1 MSSGSPIEVAR
12 SYYQAWTTNDFD
24 RLSPLLA
31 DDLEI
36 EVPINAYDSKAH
48 FLDAVVMTATMTSS
62 VELLAEFGT
71 ADEALLLYD
80 MTLPIGSLRVAEH
93 FTVAG
98 GKIRRIRQVHDTVA
112 LRAAGFERA
121 EGR

>member
-1 MSSGSPIEVAR
+1 MSAGSASEVSR
-12 SYYQAWTTNDFD
+12 SFYQAWTPNDVD
-24 RLSPLLA
+24 RLTPLLA

-36 EVPINAYDSKAH
+36 EVAINAYDTKAR
-48 FLDAVVMTATMTSS
+48 FLDAVVMTTTMTSS
-62 VELLAEFGT
+62 VELLAELGT
-71 ADEALLLYD
+71 AGEALLLYD

-98 GKIRRIRQVHDTVA
+98 GKICRICQVHDPAA